1 MYGSTFNLCGPLY
14 TGSTIFIYGGPHR
27 LIFLI
32 LKGDFSICVVQSP
45 YLFRG
50 GGGGSS
56 SFNFLDTKK
65 AICPCTFKNMISLSL
80 EISNELD
87 EIKGRIHE
95 LLCQG
100 FV

>member
-1 MYGSTFNLCGPLY
+1 MWFVYGSTFNLCGPLY
-14 TGSTIFIYGGPHR
+14 TGSTIFIYGW
-27 LIFLI
+27 
-32 LKGDFSICVVQSP
+32 
-45 YLFRG
+45 
-50 GGGGSS
+50 SS

-65 AICPCTFKNMISLSL
+65 AICPCTFKNMISFPL

-95 LLCQG
+95 LLYKR

>member
-1 MYGSTFNLCGPLY
+1 MVRVWVYFQCVWS
-14 TGSTIFIYGGPHR
+14 IIYKVHCIYIWG
-27 LIFLI
+27 F
-32 LKGDFSICVVQSP
+32 
-45 YLFRG
+45 
-50 GGGGSS
+50 S

-65 AICPCTFKNMISLSL
+65 EICPYTFKSMISLPL

-95 LLCQG
+95 LLYKG

>member
-1 MYGSTFNLCGPLY
+1 MVRVWSTFNLCGPLY
-14 TGSTIFIYGGPHR
+14 TGSTVFIY
-27 LIFLI
+27 
-32 LKGDFSICVVQSP
+32 
-45 YLFRG
+45 
-50 GGGGSS
+50 GGSS

-65 AICPCTFKNMISLSL
+65 EICPYTFKNMISLPL

-95 LLCQG
+95 LLYKG

>member
-50 GGGGSS
+50 GGGGDHLI
-56 SFNFLDTKK
+56 FLILKRRFVL
-65 AICPCTFKNMISLSL
+65 A
-80 EISNELD
+80 
-87 EIKGRIHE
+87 
-95 LLCQG
+95 LLRT
-100 FV
+100 

>member
-1 MYGSTFNLCGPLY
+1 MTHLLCGSCMGL
-14 TGSTIFIYGGPHR
+14 
-27 LIFLI
+27 L
-32 LKGDFSICVVQSP
+32 SICVVHYIQGP
-45 YLFRG
+45 LYLYM
-50 GGGGSS
+50 GSS

-65 AICPCTFKNMISLSL
+65 DICPYTFKSIISLPL

-95 LLCQG
+95 LLYKG